1 MENKTTTNDL
11 TRVLSGLWEYTVCD
25 ASETSDGLVV
35 EVIATRLDAPCPVCG
50 TLSDRVKSY
59 RISTVVDSSCF
70 GRRCR
75 LLVRRRAFRCV
86 NAGCERKSFTEAT
99 SEVPRR
105 ARVTTRCRVQMGV
118 AGRDCSTASVAAE
131 FAVSWPTACKAIKAQ
146 AEQVIAQRPK
156 TPPRRLGIDETRFWW
171 KVPWLTGLV
180 DLDTGELVEVIEGR
194 TSKTVTDWLETL
206 SDNDQQQIKVVV
218 CDPHAGYRHA
228 ITTSLEQATV
238 VVDRFHVA
246 MLANKAVT
254 DVRRRRIW
262 EQQDRRG
269 RKIDPGWRARKDLCR
284 RVENVTDNGWSR
296 IIAAMQADTGT
307 DSIEGDLAWTW
318 AAKEHL
324 TTIYDSSLNRAHAHR
339 QLLWWYSYVADH
351 PVPELVRLATTIS
364 KWENEFL
371 AYFDTR
377 ATNGV
382 TEGLNRIIKHVK
394 RLGFGYQNT
403 DNYRLKI
410 LYRCQ
415 PLQPLQSTPPA
426 TTDPTAAL
434 SL

>member
-1 MENKTTTNDL
+1 MKH
-11 TRVLSGLWEYTVCD
+11 RVT
-25 ASETSDGLVV
+25 
-35 EVIATRLDAPCPVCG
+35 
-50 TLSDRVKSY
+50 
-59 RISTVVDSSCF
+59 
-70 GRRCR
+70 
-75 LLVRRRAFRCV
+75 
-86 NAGCERKSFTEAT
+86 AGCERKSFTEAT
-99 SEVPRR
+99 SEVPYR
-105 ARVTTRCRVQMGV
+105 ARVTTRCRDQIGR
-118 AGRDCSTASVAAE
+118 AGRDRPTASVAAE
-131 FAVSWPTACKAIKAQ
+131 FEVSWPTACKAIKTQ
-146 AEQVIAQRPK
+146 AERVVSQRSK

-206 SDNDQQQIKVVV
+206 SDNDQASIKVVV

-269 RKIDPGWRARKDLCR
+269 RKIDPGWRARRDLCR
-284 RVENVTDNGWSR
+284 RSETVTDNGWSR
-296 IIAAMQADTGT
+296 IIAAMQADVGP
-307 DSIEGDLAWTW
+307 DANSVEGELAWTW
-318 AAKEHL
+318 SAKEYL
-324 TTIYDSSLNRAHAHR
+324 TWIYDRAINRAHAHR
-339 QLLWWYSYVADH
+339 QLLWWYGYVAEH
-351 PVPELVRLATTIS
+351 PVPELIRLATTIS
-364 KWENEFL
+364 NWETEFL

-382 TEGLNRIIKHVK
+382 TEGLNRVIKHVK
-394 RLGFGYQNT
+394 RLGFGYRNT

-415 PLQPLQSTPPA
+415 PLQSIPPA

-434 SL
+434 SS